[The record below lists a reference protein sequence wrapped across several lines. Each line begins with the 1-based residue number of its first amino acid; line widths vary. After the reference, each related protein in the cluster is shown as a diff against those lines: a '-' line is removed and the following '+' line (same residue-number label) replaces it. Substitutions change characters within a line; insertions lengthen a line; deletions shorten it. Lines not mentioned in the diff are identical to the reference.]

1 MKACSIENEISAA
14 TGLSAKQQS
23 AVRAVLK
30 VAADNGVEIF
40 VAAGKLKARAG
51 KGGLPDDL
59 KQMIADQKFELL
71 IYFQQIQPCD
81 NLGEMPPLVA
91 VDRSVNLSPASFAQ
105 ERLWLTQQLSVESH
119 AYNIHGAFLVG
130 PEFDVGLAERAFAA
144 VIQRHESLRTT
155 VFYSGTQ
162 VMQQVHVAPHFKIRE
177 LCLEA
182 REAASVDSLLD
193 EHSRLSFDL
202 DQFIMLDVLFIAV
215 EGAQSCLSI
224 CMPHIVSDGWSEG
237 LLINEFVFFYNALQR
252 QQRCELPPLLFQ
264 YRDYAYWQRQWMTS
278 PACDRQLEYWRA
290 QLSNAPAYHSLPIN
304 RRGAELTSNLA
315 ANISLTADI
324 DLTNQLIK
332 LANDNQVTLFM
343 LLHGVLTIL
352 LSRHSNSDDI
362 VIGTPVANRVTADL
376 EPLIGFF
383 VNTLV
388 LRSHCN
394 ENQLLADFLAQ
405 IKQINLAAQDNQ
417 FIPFSY
423 LVEKLKPSRSAGVS
437 PFFQILLVMDNNEH
451 ATFDLGGETLSPVAR
466 IDDTAKYDLTLYAN
480 ETSGGLEF
488 TFNFKRSLF
497 DQHYIEQLGTGF
509 INLLR
514 NCVAD
519 CNRPIT
525 ALSTFDPI
533 APQREHSRR
542 LAMLPTYDQRPLHE
556 LFAEYAEKFPHQL
569 AVKDELHSFTYGELN
584 AKANQLAH
592 YLRDQGVAAD
602 TLVGL
607 TSDWSAHTL
616 LGLLGIL
623 KAGAAYLPLEADYP
637 LERLKFILADSAVRC
652 VLTLEKNV
660 PLLQVHVE
668 CIALDGI
675 ASEALLGGYPKD
687 KVPVGGDVQRHL
699 AYVIYTSGSTGKPKG
714 VMVEHRGLSHYVQ
727 GVAGKHEIPIGLNYA
742 VLSTIATDLGNTV
755 LFLSLTRG
763 GTLHIPARQTAM
775 DVYAFNRFIQA
786 RDIHVIKLTPSHFC
800 VLASSDFDSLL
811 SKLKYVF
818 LGGEI
823 IPLQLYQALQREQG
837 RHGCQFI
844 NHYGPTEITIGCCTY
859 PLDFKNNADVPIGKP
874 FLHGLCSLRDRY
886 GNPAPTG
893 APGELYISG
902 PGVARGYLN
911 QAELTHQRYISETPA
926 ACGEPVRTYRTGDW
940 ARENAEG
947 DLVFLGR
954 LDDQVKIRG
963 FRIELGEIEQ
973 TILSHVAAESA
984 VVKVLS
990 TSDSNVGEL
999 IAYLKFPADTSVSF
1013 DEKAAVSAITE
1024 VLPAHMIPRYW
1035 LVMDVWPLTS
1045 NGKIDRRALPLPDTD
1060 ISAEIIAPHTD
1071 TEIVLHKLWTR
1082 LLNLDPQSIG
1092 VRSDFFVLG
1101 GHSLLAI
1108 RLAAE
1113 VRENLKVEISIR
1125 DIFDNPCLLDLAAL
1139 IASLSQQQSALP
1151 TIAVAKPADR
1161 YALSYG
1167 QQLIWFIDLMERGSK
1182 HYNMPA
1188 VMHVDGNFRIDIAQ
1202 QSFQEIV
1209 NRHSILRSVYIMR
1222 GEQVYQEI
1230 KAQAT
1235 FLLGDTDL
1243 SAIAGAE
1250 QRQRL
1255 SDIMQADVER
1265 IFNLA
1270 EDLPIRAHFVR
1281 LSASSGKL
1289 IFNMH
1294 HIASDG
1300 WSMRVLMREFSE
1312 NYSHLAQSCSIPQRP
1327 PLALQYSDFAE
1338 WQRTWLK
1345 DERMEAQLIYWQT
1358 QLANLPELHSLPL
1371 DAPRPEN
1378 RTFNGGGVS
1387 AVLEQT
1393 VVDQLRI
1400 IARQN
1405 SCSLFMVLHA
1415 AFSLLLC
1422 RHSNCNDIVIGT
1434 PVANRLHASLEPL
1447 IGFFVN
1453 TLVLRTQLNPTMTFV
1468 DLLQQVRE
1476 TNLAA
1481 QSNQDVAFEQ
1491 VVERINPQRSIKYS
1505 PLFQIMLTLDDEV
1518 STPTTIDD
1526 LQFSP
1531 EFHQEFVSK
1540 FELTVDATALAD
1552 GYFFNFQYNTD
1563 IFSKARIQNFAT
1575 DFIRLLTS
1583 IARMPHSVLRNI
1595 NHLSTDEL
1603 SRIGVLRNS
1612 RPAAHDAQQVYFDQ
1626 QFECRA
1632 LEYPHRPAL
1641 EFGGKIVTYSQL
1653 NVRVNQLSYYLKQK
1667 GVRHNDVVAVLLD
1680 RSIDLV
1686 VSILAIMR
1694 AGATYMTVDIHYPH
1708 ERILDQLRSSKSR
1721 FCVTHTAQQAMI
1733 AQLDITLVVIDE
1745 DVTQKRVAECSPDS
1759 FTTERPSAASQIAY
1773 VMYTS
1778 GSTGRPK
1785 GVAVSHA
1792 NLMAYAQAVL
1802 REYAIDASDKV
1813 LQFSSISFDIFIEE
1827 MTVSLL
1833 SGACLVIRDE
1843 HMLGGGE
1850 YFWSKI
1856 SALGIT
1862 VVSLPTAF
1870 WHQLSRELLPTYSD
1884 KINGLKLVILGGER
1898 LSAEAVTLWRQVAST
1913 NIRLVNTYGPTE
1925 TTVAATIHTVSG
1937 DPAHYLNGSIP
1948 IGVALDH
1955 CELVVLAPDQSLA
1968 PIAAVGELYIGGP
1981 GVAQGYLYNEQQTN
1995 ERFLNGVTCDSDRLY
2010 RTGDWVRWADCEHAN
2025 RKELEFIGRADSQVK
2040 INGYRVEPGEVEY
2053 QISKL
2058 TEIDNAIVVVN
2069 KSELGRSRL
2078 IAYVTLAN
2086 VELRVVD
2093 NYREK
2098 TKLDVLR
2105 QLRELLPDYMVPETI
2120 EVLDKFPLTT
2130 NGKVDVKHLPQ
2141 PIHSLLNGI
2150 TLPATDLE
2158 IQLAKLWGD
2167 LFETTI
2173 HDMCIK
2179 RNFFELGGHSIL
2191 TIRMIV
2197 KIAQQFGVEL
2207 TVRDV
2212 FLHPTIQLLAEKIQA
2227 GTTTAPTLMSTL
2239 HHAGITSTRLFC
2251 IPGALGSALSFMG
2264 LIEHNSNLTIFAFD
2278 HLGVFNSKSPHESI
2292 EQMAE
2297 CMKKEIIQEQTEG
2310 PYFIVGHS
2318 MGAKVAYEI
2327 VRRLEASGES
2337 AYLIALDSQF
2347 PQCDAGQSPSAI
2359 RAGAQ
2364 QDQISIDD
2372 DIQLIIEKIEQYL
2385 QLEGVGGKLRER
2397 LESVYL
2403 HHALLSQN
2411 YVFSAPL
2418 INDVLV
2424 LYAADNTLTRPASLT
2439 YLSQGQV
2446 LSSEVVGNH
2455 YSMLFPVNTRQ
2466 LMEKISVFV
2475 GQRSNAPKEIE
2486 RVVTLLPTN

>member
-1 MKACSIENEISAA
+1 MKAYPIENEITAS

-40 VAAGKLKARAG
+40 VADGKLKARAS

-59 KQMIADQKFELL
+59 KQMIADQKFQLL
-71 IYFQQIQPCD
+71 IHFQQIQQCE
-81 NLGEMPPLVA
+81 NLGEMPPLIA
-91 VDRSVNLSPASFAQ
+91 VDRSVNPLPASFAQ

-130 PEFDVGLAERAFAA
+130 PEFDVGLAERAFFA

-162 VMQQVHVAPHFKIRE
+162 VMQQVHEAPYFKIQKI
-177 LCLEA
+177 CLEA
-182 REAASVDSLLD
+182 REAANVDSLLAK
-193 EHSRLSFDL
+193 HSRLRFDL
-202 DQFIMLDVLFIAV
+202 DQFVMLDVLFIAV
-215 EGAQSCLSI
+215 EGAQPCLSI

-237 LLINEFVFFYNALQR
+237 LLINEFVYFYNAFLR
-252 QQRCELPPLLFQ
+252 QHGELPPLLFQ
-264 YRDYAYWQRQWMTS
+264 YRDYTHWQRQWMTS

-290 QLSNAPAYHSLPIN
+290 QLTNAPAYHSLPIN
-304 RRGAELTSNLA
+304 RRGTELTSDLA

-332 LANDNQVTLFM
+332 LATDNQITLFM

-388 LRSHCN
+388 LRAHCD
-394 ENQLLADFLAQ
+394 ENQLFADFLAHV
-405 IKQINLAAQDNQ
+405 KQINLAAQDNQ

-423 LVEKLKPSRSAGVS
+423 LVEKLKPARSAGVS

-451 ATFDLGGETLSPVAR
+451 ATFDLDGETLSPVAR

-480 ETSGGLEF
+480 ETSCGLEF
-488 TFNFKRSLF
+488 TFNFKRALF
-497 DQHYIEQLGTGF
+497 DQHYIGQLGNGF

-514 NCVAD
+514 NCVTD

-525 ALSTFDPI
+525 ALSTFDP
-533 APQREHSRR
+533 AVLHHENRR
-542 LAMLPTYDQRPLHE
+542 RQTALPTYDQRPLHE
-556 LFAEYAEKFPHQL
+556 LFAEYAENFPHQL
-569 AVKDELHSFTYGELN
+569 AVQDEFHSFTYGELN

-592 YLRDQGVAAD
+592 YLRDMGVAAD

-607 TSDWSAHTL
+607 TSDWSAYTL

-637 LERLKFILADSAVRC
+637 LERLKFILADGAVGC
-652 VLTLEKNV
+652 VLTLEKNL

-675 ASEALLGGYPKD
+675 AIGQHLSGYPKD
-687 KVPVGGDVQRHL
+687 NVPVGSDVPQHL

-714 VMVEHRGLSHYVQ
+714 VMVEHRGLSHYIQ
-727 GVAGKHEIPIGLNYA
+727 GVAGKHNVPTGLNYA

-755 LFLSLTRG
+755 LFLSLARG

-775 DVYAFNRFIQA
+775 DVYAFNHFIQA
-786 RDIHVIKLTPSHFC
+786 CDIHVIKLTPSHFC
-800 VLASSDFDSLL
+800 VLANNNFNSLL
-811 SKLKYVF
+811 AKLKYVF
-818 LGGEI
+818 LGGEV
-823 IPLQLYQALQREQG
+823 IPLQLYQALQHEQG
-837 RHGCQFI
+837 QHECKFI
-844 NHYGPTEITIGCCTY
+844 NHYGPTEITIGCCTH
-859 PLDFKNNADVPIGKP
+859 PLDFKIAADVPIGKP

-886 GNPAPTG
+886 GNPVPTG

-911 QAELTHQRYISETPA
+911 QAELTEQRYISEIHA
-926 ACGEPVRTYRTGDW
+926 AYGEPVRFYRTGDW
-940 ARENAEG
+940 ARENSEG

-973 TILSHVAAESA
+973 TILSHISAESA

-990 TSDSNVGEL
+990 TSNSNVGEL
-999 IAYLKFPADTSVSF
+999 IAYLKFPSGTSEGF
-1013 DEKAAVSAITE
+1013 DGKAAASAIAE

-1035 LVMDVWPLTS
+1035 LVMDVWPLTP

-1060 ISAEIIAPHTD
+1060 ISAEITAPDTD
-1071 TEIVLHKLWTR
+1071 TEVALHALWSR
-1082 LLNLDPQSIG
+1082 LLNLDLQGIG
-1092 VRSDFFVLG
+1092 VRSDFFALG

-1125 DIFDNPCLLDLAAL
+1125 DIFDNPCLLDMAAL
-1139 IASLSQQQSALP
+1139 IASKSQQQPVLP
-1151 TIAVAKPADR
+1151 KIEAAKPADR

-1188 VMHVDGNFRIDIAQ
+1188 VMHVDGNFRFDIAQ
-1202 QSFQEIV
+1202 KSFQEII

-1243 SAIAGAE
+1243 SAIAGE
-1250 QRQRL
+1250 QQQQRL
-1255 SDIMQADVER
+1255 KDIMQADVDR

-1312 NYSHLAQSCSIPQRP
+1312 NYSHLAQNCSVPQRP
-1327 PLALQYSDFAE
+1327 PLALQYSDYAE

-1345 DERMEAQLIYWQT
+1345 DDRMEEQLIYWQT

-1378 RTFNGGGVS
+1378 RTFNGDGVS
-1387 AVLEQT
+1387 AVIEQT

-1400 IARQN
+1400 IAQQN

-1422 RHSNCNDIVIGT
+1422 RHSNSSDIVIGT
-1434 PVANRLHASLEPL
+1434 PVANRLHASLDPL

-1453 TLVLRTQLNPTMTFV
+1453 TLVLRTQLRPTMTFI
-1468 DLLQQVRE
+1468 DLLKQVRE

-1526 LQFSP
+1526 LQFAP

-1540 FELTVDATALAD
+1540 FELTVDATALSD

-1563 IFSKARIQNFAT
+1563 IFSKARIKNVAT

-1583 IARMPHSVLRNI
+1583 IARMPQSVLRNI

-1603 SRIGVLRNS
+1603 YTISTLRNS
-1612 RPAAHDAQQVYFDQ
+1612 RPAYDAQQLYFDQ

-1632 LEYPHRPAL
+1632 HEYPHRPAL
-1641 EFGGKIVTYSQL
+1641 EFGGNKVTYSQL
-1653 NVRVNQLSYYLKQK
+1653 NVRVNQLVNYLKQE
-1667 GVRHNDVVAVLLD
+1667 GVRQNDVVALFLD

-1694 AGATYMTVDIHYPH
+1694 AGATYMTVDINYPH
-1708 ERILDQLRSSKSR
+1708 ERVLDQLRSSKSR
-1721 FCVTHTAQQAMI
+1721 FCVTHTAQQAAI

-1745 DVTQKRVAECSPDS
+1745 DLTQNRVAECSPDS
-1759 FTTERPSAASQIAY
+1759 FKIERPSACSQVAY

-1802 REYAIDASDKV
+1802 REYAIDANDKV

-1884 KINGLKLVILGGER
+1884 QISGLKLVILGGER
-1898 LSAEAVTLWRQVAST
+1898 LSAEAVTLWREVANA

-1925 TTVAATIHTVSG
+1925 TTVAATIHTVSS
-1937 DPAHYLNGSIP
+1937 DPAHYLDGSIP

-1955 CELVVLAPDQSLA
+1955 CELLVLAPDQSLA

-1981 GVAQGYLYNEQQTN
+1981 GVAHGYLYNEQQTT
-1995 ERFLNGVTCDSDRLY
+1995 ERFLNNVTCDGDRLY
-2010 RTGDWVRWADCEHAN
+2010 RTGDWVRWADCEHTN
-2025 RKELEFIGRADSQVK
+2025 RKELDFIGRADSQVK

-2058 TEIDNAIVVVN
+2058 TEIDNVIVVVN
-2069 KSELGRSRL
+2069 KNKSGQSRL

-2086 VELRVVD
+2086 VELR
-2093 NYREK
+2093 YREK

-2105 QLRELLPDYMVPETI
+2105 QLRELLPDYMVPDTI

-2141 PIHSLLNGI
+2141 PAHSLLNDI
-2150 TLPATDLE
+2150 TLPKTDLE
-2158 IQLAKLWGD
+2158 IQLAKLWAD
-2167 LFETTI
+2167 LFETTT
-2173 HDMCIK
+2173 HDICIT

-2197 KIAQQFGVEL
+2197 KIAQQFDVEL

-2239 HHAGITSTRLFC
+2239 HQAAGATLFC
-2251 IPGALGSALSFMG
+2251 IPGALGSALAFMG
-2264 LIEHNSNLTIFAFD
+2264 LIENNNNLTICAFD
-2278 HLGVFNSKSPHESI
+2278 HLGVFNKQSPHESI

-2297 CMKKEIIQEQTEG
+2297 CMEKEIIREQAEG

-2347 PQCDAGQSPSAI
+2347 PHRAGQSPSAI
-2359 RAGAQ
+2359 RTGAQ
-2364 QDQISIDD
+2364 QNQICIDED
-2372 DIQLIIEKIEQYL
+2372 MQLIIKKIEQHL
-2385 QLEGVGGKLRER
+2385 QLGGGGDTLRER
-2397 LESVYL
+2397 LESVYQ

-2411 YVFSAPL
+2411 YVLAAPL
-2418 INDVLV
+2418 TNDVMV
-2424 LYAADNTLTRPASLT
+2424 LYAADNTLTRPASLA

-2446 LSSEVVGNH
+2446 LSAEVVGNH
-2455 YSMLFPVNTRQ
+2455 YSMLFPANTCQ
-2466 LMEKISVFV
+2466 LMEKIAVFV
-2475 GQRSNAPKEIE
+2475 GQRSDAAKDIE
-2486 RVVTLLPTN
+2486 RVSTLLPTN

>member
-1 MKACSIENEISAA
+1 MKACSIKNEIAA
-14 TGLSAKQQS
+14 VTGLSAKQQS
-23 AVRAVLK
+23 EVRAVLK
-30 VAADNGVEIF
+30 VAADNGVEVF
-40 VAAGKLKARAG
+40 VADGKLKARAG

-59 KQMIADQKFELL
+59 KQMIADQKFQLL
-71 IYFQQIQPCD
+71 IHFQQIQQGD

-91 VDRSVNLSPASFAQ
+91 VDRSVNPSPASFAQ
-105 ERLWLTQQLSVESH
+105 ERLWLTQQLSVENH
-119 AYNIHGAFLVG
+119 AYNIHGAFFVG
-130 PEFDVGLAERAFAA
+130 PEFDVGLAERAFLA
-144 VIQRHESLRTT
+144 VIQRHESLRTA

-162 VMQQVHVAPHFKIRE
+162 VMQQVYGAPHFKIRE
-177 LCLEA
+177 ARVEA
-182 REAASVDSLLD
+182 CEVDTLLT

-215 EGAQSCLSI
+215 EGAQPCLSI

-237 LLINEFVFFYNALQR
+237 LLINEFVFFYNALR
-252 QQRCELPPLLFQ
+252 KQQHGELPPLLFQ
-264 YRDYAYWQRQWMTS
+264 YRDYAYWQRQWMSS

-290 QLSNAPAYHSLPIN
+290 QLANAPVYHSLPIN
-304 RRGAELTSNLA
+304 RGGTELTSDLA

-324 DLTNQLIK
+324 DLTNQLTK

-388 LRSHCN
+388 LRAHCD
-394 ENQLLADFLAQ
+394 ENQLFADFLAH

-451 ATFDLGGETLSPVAR
+451 ATFDLDGETLSPVAR

-480 ETSGGLEF
+480 ETPHGFEF

-497 DQHYIEQLGTGF
+497 DQHYIEQMGAGF

-514 NCVAD
+514 NCVVD
-519 CNRPIT
+519 YNRPIT
-525 ALSTFDPI
+525 ALSTFDPV
-533 APQREHSRR
+533 ALHYENSRR
-542 LAMLPTYDQRPLHE
+542 QTMLPTYDQRPLHE
-556 LFAEYAEKFPHQL
+556 LFAEYAENFPHQL

-584 AKANQLAH
+584 EKANQLAH
-592 YLRDQGVAAD
+592 YLRDLGIATD

-637 LERLKFILADSAVRC
+637 LERLKFILADSAVRY
-652 VLTLEKNV
+652 VLTLEKNL
-660 PLLQVHVE
+660 PLLRTHVE

-675 ASEALLGGYPKD
+675 AAGEFLGGYPHD
-687 KVPVGGDVQRHL
+687 NVPVGKDVPGHL

-714 VMVEHRGLSHYVQ
+714 VMVEHRGLSHYIQ
-727 GVAGKHEIPIGLNYA
+727 GVAGKHEVPAGLNYA

-755 LFLSLTRG
+755 LFLSLARG

-786 RDIHVIKLTPSHFC
+786 CDIHVIKLTPSHFS
-800 VLASSDFDSLL
+800 VLVNNNFDSLL
-811 SKLKYVF
+811 AKLKYVF
-818 LGGEI
+818 LGGEV
-823 IPLQLYQALQREQG
+823 IPLQLYQALQHEQG
-837 RHGCQFI
+837 QHGCQFI
-844 NHYGPTEITIGCCTY
+844 NHYGPTEITIGCCTH
-859 PLDFKNNADVPIGKP
+859 PLDFKISADVPIGKP
-874 FLHGLCSLRDRY
+874 FLHGLCSLRDRH
-886 GNPAPTG
+886 GNPAPAG
-893 APGELYISG
+893 APGELYIAG
-902 PGVARGYLN
+902 PGLARGYLN
-911 QAELTHQRYISETPA
+911 QAELTRQRYISETPA
-926 ACGEPVRTYRTGDW
+926 TGGEPVRFYRTGDW
-940 ARENAEG
+940 ARENARG

-973 TILSHVAAESA
+973 TIVSHIAAESA
-984 VVKVLS
+984 VVKVLP

-999 IAYLKFPADTSVSF
+999 IAYLKFPGNAAAGF
-1013 DEKAAVSAITE
+1013 DEKAAASAIAE

-1035 LVMDVWPLTS
+1035 RVIDTWPLTP

-1060 ISAEIIAPHTD
+1060 ISAEITAPHTD
-1071 TEIVLHKLWTR
+1071 TEIVLHRLWGR
-1082 LLNLDPQSIG
+1082 LLNLDLQGIG
-1092 VRSDFFVLG
+1092 VCSDFFALG

-1139 IASLSQQQSALP
+1139 IASRSQQQPALP
-1151 TIAVAKPADR
+1151 TIEAAQPADR

-1188 VMHVDGNFRIDIAQ
+1188 VIHVDGNFRFDIAQ

-1209 NRHSILRSVYIMR
+1209 NRHSILRSVYVMR

-1230 KAQAT
+1230 KAHAT
-1235 FLLGDTDL
+1235 FLLGNTDL
-1243 SAIAGAE
+1243 SAIAGEE
-1250 QRQRL
+1250 QQQRL
-1255 SDIMQADVER
+1255 SDIIQADVER
-1265 IFNLA
+1265 LFNLA
-1270 EDLPIRAHFVR
+1270 EDLPIRGHFVR
-1281 LSASSGKL
+1281 LSTSSGKL

-1312 NYSHLAQSCSIPQRP
+1312 NYSHFTQHSNTPQRP
-1327 PLALQYSDFAE
+1327 PLALQYVDFAE
-1338 WQRTWLK
+1338 WQRAWLK
-1345 DERMEAQLIYWQT
+1345 DERMEEQLVYWQT
-1358 QLANLPELHSLPL
+1358 QLANLPELHGLPL

-1393 VVDQLRI
+1393 VVDKLRMV
-1400 IARQN
+1400 AQQN

-1434 PVANRLHASLEPL
+1434 PVANRLHASLESL

-1453 TLVLRTQLNPTMTFV
+1453 TLVLRTQVRPTMTFV
-1468 DLLQQVRE
+1468 ELLKQVRE

-1518 STPTTIDD
+1518 STPTTIED

-1531 EFHQEFVSK
+1531 EFHQEFFSK
-1540 FELTVDATALAD
+1540 FELTVDATALSD

-1563 IFSKARIQNFAT
+1563 IFSKTRIQNLAT

-1595 NHLSTDEL
+1595 NHLSADEL
-1603 SRIGVLRNS
+1603 SRIHVLRNS
-1612 RPAAHDAQQVYFDQ
+1612 RPAHDAQQMYFDQ

-1632 LEYPHRPAL
+1632 HEYPHRPAL
-1641 EFGGKIVTYSQL
+1641 EFDGKVVTYSQL
-1653 NVRVNQLSYYLKQK
+1653 NIRVNQLSHYLTQES
-1667 GVRHNDVVAVLLD
+1667 VRQHDVVAVFLD

-1694 AGATYMTVDIHYPH
+1694 AGATYMTVDINYPH
-1708 ERILDQLRSSKSR
+1708 ERILDQLRSSESR
-1721 FCVTHTAQQAMI
+1721 FCITHAAQQARI
-1733 AQLDITLVVIDE
+1733 SQLDITLVVIDE
-1745 DVTQKRVAECSPDS
+1745 GITQKRVAECSPDS
-1759 FTTERPSAASQIAY
+1759 FTIERPLASSHVAY

-1802 REYAIDASDKV
+1802 REYAIDANDKV

-1833 SGACLVIRDE
+1833 SGACLVMRDE
-1843 HMLGGGE
+1843 RMLGGGE

-1856 SALGIT
+1856 STLGIT

-1870 WHQLSRELLPTYSD
+1870 WHQLSRELLPTFSD
-1884 KINGLKLVILGGER
+1884 QINGLKLVILGGER
-1898 LSAEAVTLWRQVAST
+1898 LSAEAVALWQQVASA

-1925 TTVAATIHTVSG
+1925 TTVVATIHTVSS
-1937 DPAHYLNGSIP
+1937 DPTHYLNGSIP

-1955 CELVVLAPDQSLA
+1955 CELSVLAPDQSLA

-1981 GVAQGYLYNEQQTN
+1981 GVAHGYLYNEQQTN
-1995 ERFLNGVTCDSDRLY
+1995 ERFLNNVTRDGDRLY
-2010 RTGDWVRWADCEHAN
+2010 RTGDWVRWADCEHTN
-2025 RKELEFIGRADSQVK
+2025 RKELEFIGRTDSQVK

-2069 KSELGRSRL
+2069 KSESGRSRL

-2086 VELRVVD
+2086 VELRVDD

-2105 QLRELLPDYMVPETI
+2105 QLRDLLPDYMVPDTI

-2141 PIHSLLNGI
+2141 PMNSLLTGV
-2150 TLPATDLE
+2150 TLPTTDLE
-2158 IQLAKLWGD
+2158 IQLTKLWAD
-2167 LFETTI
+2167 LFEITTNN
-2173 HDMCIK
+2173 MCIK

-2212 FLHPTIQLLAEKIQA
+2212 FINPTIQLLAEKIQA

-2239 HHAGITSTRLFC
+2239 HQASIASATLFC
-2251 IPGALGSALSFMG
+2251 IPGALGSALAFMG
-2264 LIEHNSNLTIFAFD
+2264 LIENNNNLTIFAFD
-2278 HLGVFNSKSPHESI
+2278 HLGVFNNQSPHESI

-2297 CMKKEIIQEQTEG
+2297 CMKKEIIREQAEG

-2327 VRRLEASGES
+2327 VRRLEASGET

-2347 PQCDAGQSPSAI
+2347 PHYAGQCPSVI
-2359 RAGAQ
+2359 RSGAQ
-2364 QDQISIDD
+2364 QNQISIDD
-2372 DIQLIIEKIEQYL
+2372 DMQLIIEKIEQHL
-2385 QLEGVGGKLRER
+2385 QLGGVGETLRER
-2397 LESVYL
+2397 LESVYQ

-2411 YVFSAPL
+2411 YVIAAPL
-2418 INDVLV
+2418 TNDVLV
-2424 LYAADNTLTRPASLT
+2424 LYAADNNLIRPASLA

-2446 LSSEVVGNH
+2446 LSAEVLGNH

-2466 LMEKISVFV
+2466 LMEKIAVFV
-2475 GQRSNAPKEIE
+2475 AQRSNAPKDIE
-2486 RVVTLLPTN
+2486 RVATLLPTN

>member
-1 MKACSIENEISAA
+1 MKDCLIESKISAA
-14 TGLSAKQQS
+14 TELSSKQKYD
-23 AVRAVLK
+23 VRAVLK
-30 VAADNGVEIF
+30 LAADNGVEIF
-40 VAAGKLKARAG
+40 VSAGKLKARSD
-51 KGGLPDDL
+51 KGGLPNDL
-59 KQMIADQKFELL
+59 KQMIADQKFQLL
-71 IYFQQIQPCD
+71 IYFQQIQQSD
-81 NLGEMPPLVA
+81 DLSEMPPLEV

-105 ERLWLTQQLSVESH
+105 ERLWLTQQLSIDSH

-130 PEFDVGLAERAFAA
+130 QEFDVGLAERAFVA

-162 VMQQVHVAPHFKIRE
+162 VMQQVHSAPHFKIRE
-177 LCLEA
+177 ICLDA
-182 REAASVDSLLD
+182 RKAASVDSLLD
-193 EHSRLSFDL
+193 EHSRLRFDL

-215 EGAQSCLSI
+215 EGAQSYLSI

-237 LLINEFVFFYNALQR
+237 LLINEFIYFYNVLQR
-252 QQRCELPPLLFQ
+252 QQHDELPPLLFQ
-264 YRDYAYWQRQWMTS
+264 YRDYAHWQRQWMTS
-278 PACDRQLEYWRA
+278 LACVRQLEYWRT

-304 RRGAELTSNLA
+304 RRSTEPTNHLA
-315 ANISLTADI
+315 VNVSLTADI
-324 DLTNQLIK
+324 DLTTQLIE
-332 LANDNQVTLFM
+332 LANDKQVTLFM
-343 LLHGVLTIL
+343 LLHGILAIL

-388 LRSHCN
+388 LRAHCD
-394 ENQLLADFLAQ
+394 ENQLLADFLAH
-405 IKQINLAAQDNQ
+405 IKHINLAAQDNQ

-451 ATFDLGGETLSPVAR
+451 ASFDLSGETLSPVAR
-466 IDDTAKYDLTLYAN
+466 IDDTAKYDLTLYVN
-480 ETSGGLEF
+480 ETPSGLEF
-488 TFNFKRSLF
+488 TFNAKRSLF
-497 DQHYIEQLGTGF
+497 DEDYIEQLGTGF
-509 INLLR
+509 INLLH

-519 CNRPIT
+519 CNQPIT
-525 ALSTFDPI
+525 ALSIFDSA
-533 APQREHSRR
+533 APQREHRQQQ
-542 LAMLPTYDQRPLHE
+542 AILPTYDQRPLHE
-556 LFAEYAEKFPHQL
+556 LFAEYAENHPHQL
-569 AVKDELHSFTYGELN
+569 AVTDGLHSFTYGELN

-592 YLRDQGVAAD
+592 YLRDQGVATD

-637 LERLKFILADSAVRC
+637 LERLKFILADSAVEY

-660 PLLQVHVE
+660 LLLRDHVK
-668 CIALDGI
+668 CFALDGI
-675 ASEALLGGYPKD
+675 AIEELLGRYPKD
-687 KVPVGGDVQRHL
+687 SILAKNDVQQNL

-714 VMVEHRGLSHYVQ
+714 VMVEHRGLSHYIQ
-727 GVAGKHEIPIGLNYA
+727 GMAGKHEIPIGMNYA

-755 LFLSLTRG
+755 LFLSLARG
-763 GTLHIPARQTAM
+763 GTLHIPDRQTAM

-800 VLASSDFDSLL
+800 VLANSNFDSLL
-811 SKLKYVF
+811 AKLKYVF

-823 IPLQLYQALQREQG
+823 IPLQLHQALQREQG
-837 RHGCQFI
+837 RHECQFI
-844 NHYGPTEITIGCCTY
+844 NHYGPTEITIGCCTHL
-859 PLDFKNNADVPIGKP
+859 LDLKTSADIPIGKP

-886 GNPAPTG
+886 GNPVPTG
-893 APGELYISG
+893 TPGELYISG
-902 PGVARGYLN
+902 PGIARGYLN
-911 QAELTHQRYISETPA
+911 QAELTQQRFISEISTV
-926 ACGEPVRTYRTGDW
+926 CGESITTYRTGDW

-984 VVKVLS
+984 VVKVLP

-999 IAYLKFPADTSVSF
+999 IAYLKFPPDTSVSF
-1013 DEKAAVSAITE
+1013 DEKAAVSAIIET
-1024 VLPAHMIPRYW
+1024 LPAHMIPRYW
-1035 LVMDVWPLTS
+1035 LVIDAWPLTP

-1060 ISAEIIAPHTD
+1060 ISAEITTPHTD
-1071 TEIVLHKLWTR
+1071 TEIVLHKLWSR
-1082 LLNLDPQSIG
+1082 LLNLDPQTIG
-1092 VRSDFFVLG
+1092 VHSDFFVLG

-1113 VRENLKVEISIR
+1113 VRENLKIEISIR

-1139 IASLSQQQSALP
+1139 ISGLSQQQPALT
-1151 TIAVAKPADR
+1151 TIKAAKPADR

-1188 VMHVDGNFRIDIAQ
+1188 VIHVDGNFRIDIAQ
-1202 QSFQEIV
+1202 QSFQKVV
-1209 NRHSILRSVYIMR
+1209 NRHNILRSVYVMR

-1230 KAQAT
+1230 KPQAT
-1235 FLLGDTDL
+1235 FLLGYTDL
-1243 SAIAGAE
+1243 STIAGVE
-1250 QRQRL
+1250 QQHRL
-1255 SDIMQADVER
+1255 KDIMQANVER

-1312 NYSHLAQSCSIPQRP
+1312 NYSHFAHNGNMPQRP

-1345 DERMEAQLIYWQT
+1345 NERMDEQLIYWQT

-1378 RTFNGGGVS
+1378 RTYNGGSVS
-1387 AVLEQT
+1387 AVLEQA
-1393 VVDQLRI
+1393 VVDQLKI
-1400 IARQN
+1400 IAQQN

-1415 AFSLLLC
+1415 AFSVLLC
-1422 RHSNCNDIVIGT
+1422 RHSNCSDIIIGT

-1453 TLVLRTQLNPTMTFV
+1453 TLVLRTQLNPNMTFV
-1468 DLLQQVRE
+1468 DLLKQVRE
-1476 TNLAA
+1476 TNLSA

-1505 PLFQIMLTLDDEV
+1505 PLFQIMLTLDDEI
-1518 STPTTIDD
+1518 STPTIIED

-1540 FELTVDATALAD
+1540 FELTLDATALSD
-1552 GYFFNFQYNTD
+1552 GYFFNFQFNSD
-1563 IFSKARIQNFAT
+1563 IFFKARIQNFAT

-1583 IARMPHSVLRNI
+1583 IARMPHSVLRSI

-1603 SRIGVLRNS
+1603 SRIEVYRNS
-1612 RPAAHDAQQVYFDQ
+1612 RPEHDVQQVYFDQ

-1632 LEYPHRPAL
+1632 HEYPHRPAL
-1641 EFGGKIVTYSQL
+1641 ESDGKIITYSQL
-1653 NVRVNQLSYYLKQK
+1653 NVRVNQLSHYLKHK
-1667 GVRHNDVVAVLLD
+1667 GVRQHDVVAVLLD

-1708 ERILDQLRSSKSR
+1708 ERILHQLSSSKSQ
-1721 FCVTHTAQQAMI
+1721 FCITHTAQQTMI
-1733 AQLDITLVVIDE
+1733 TQLDITLFVIDE
-1745 DVTQKRVAECSPDS
+1745 DITQKCVAESSPDS
-1759 FTTERPSAASQIAY
+1759 FTIERSLASSQIAY

-1778 GSTGRPK
+1778 GSTGLPK
-1785 GVAVSHA
+1785 GVAISHA
-1792 NLMAYAQAVL
+1792 NLMAYAQAML
-1802 REYAIDASDKV
+1802 QEYAIDDSDKV

-1843 HMLGGGE
+1843 RMLGGGE

-1856 SALGIT
+1856 SELGIT
-1862 VVSLPTAF
+1862 VMSLPTAF
-1870 WHQLSRELLPTYSD
+1870 WHQLSSELLPTYRD

-1898 LSAEAVTLWRQVAST
+1898 LSAEAVTLWQQVAST
-1913 NIRLVNTYGPTE
+1913 DTRLVNTYGPTE
-1925 TTVAATIHTVSG
+1925 TTVAATIHTVSN

-1955 CELVVLAPDQSLA
+1955 CELLVLAPDQSLA
-1968 PIAAVGELYIGGP
+1968 SIGAVGELYIGGP

-1995 ERFLNGVTCDSDRLY
+1995 ERFLNNMTCDNNRLY

-2058 TEIDNAIVVVN
+2058 KEIDNAIVVVN

-2086 VELRVVD
+2086 VELRIVD

-2098 TKLDVLR
+2098 SKLNILR
-2105 QLRELLPDYMVPETI
+2105 QLRELLPDYMVPNTI

-2130 NGKVDVKHLPQ
+2130 NGKIDVKHLPQ
-2141 PIHSLLNGI
+2141 PMHLLLNEI
-2150 TLPATDLE
+2150 TLPTTDLE
-2158 IQLAKLWGD
+2158 IQLAKLWAD
-2167 LFETTI
+2167 LFETTT

-2197 KIAQQFGVEL
+2197 NIAQQFGVEL
-2207 TVRDV
+2207 TVRDI
-2212 FLHPTIQLLAEKIQA
+2212 FLHPTIQLLAEKIQT
-2227 GTTTAPTLMSTL
+2227 GTTTAPILMSTL
-2239 HHAGITSTRLFC
+2239 HQASITSTRLFC

-2264 LIEHNSNLTIFAFD
+2264 LIENNNNLTIFAFD
-2278 HLGVFNSKSPHESI
+2278 HLGVFNNKSPHESI
-2292 EQMAE
+2292 EKMAE

-2327 VRRLEASGES
+2327 VRRLEASGEN
-2337 AYLIALDSQF
+2337 AYLIVLDSQL
-2347 PQCDAGQSPSAI
+2347 PHDDAGQSVSAI
-2359 RAGAQ
+2359 QAGAQ
-2364 QDQISIDD
+2364 QDQICIDD
-2372 DIQLIIEKIEQYL
+2372 DIQIIIEKIEQYI
-2385 QLEGVGGKLRER
+2385 QLEGADEILRER
-2397 LESVYL
+2397 LESVYQ
-2403 HHALLSQN
+2403 HHALLSRN
-2411 YVFSAPL
+2411 YVLSTPL
-2418 INDVLV
+2418 ANDVLV
-2424 LYAADNTLTRPASLT
+2424 IYAADNTLTRPASLA
-2439 YLSQGQV
+2439 YLSQGQI
-2446 LSSEVVGNH
+2446 LSAEVVGNH
-2455 YSMLFPVNTRQ
+2455 YSMLFPVNTHQ

-2475 GQRSNAPKEIE
+2475 GRRSNTPKDVE
-2486 RVVTLLPTN
+2486 